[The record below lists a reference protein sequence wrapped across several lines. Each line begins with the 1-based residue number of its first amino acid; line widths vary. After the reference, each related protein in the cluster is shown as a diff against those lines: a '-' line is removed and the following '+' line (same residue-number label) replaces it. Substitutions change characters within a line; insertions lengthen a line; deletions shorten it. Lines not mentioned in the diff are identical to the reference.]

1 MRRNDR
7 AVVEQERILAMVKK
21 CSVCSLAFAG
31 GAFPYVIPL
40 NFGEKAADGKTVL
53 YFHGAGEGI
62 KFERLRE
69 DNRVAFSMYAT
80 EELVLKEP
88 ACASTMLYE
97 SVCGTGRAFVVEGTE
112 EKTEA
117 LTAIMRHYDKNKT
130 EFEFSIKAV
139 EKTTVIRLE
148 VEEMTGKTNR
158 W

>member
-62 KFERLRE
+62 KFVEISKELLLTTDHSIAQIASLTGFSSQSYFAQVFKRE
-69 DNRVAFSMYAT
+69 S
-80 EELVLKEP
+80 
-88 ACASTMLYE
+88 
-97 SVCGTGRAFVVEGTE
+97 
-112 EKTEA
+112 
-117 LTAIMRHYDKNKT
+117 
-130 EFEFSIKAV
+130 
-139 EKTTVIRLE
+139 
-148 VEEMTGKTNR
+148 GKTPAQYR
-158 W
+158 KDLSGKSR

>member
-1 MRRNDR
+1 MD
-7 AVVEQERILAMVKK
+7 K
-21 CSVCSLAFAG
+21 
-31 GAFPYVIPL
+31 
-40 NFGEKAADGKTVL
+40 KTVIFPEL
-53 YFHGAGEGI
+53 KFRSFKCIAVAVTAAMNMSFQDSGRCILHSLLI
-62 KFERLRE
+62 KNGKQKPVSYTHL
-69 DNRVAFSMYAT
+69 AT

-117 LTAIMRHYDKNKT
+117 LTAIMRHYDKNKK
-130 EFEFSIKAV
+130 EFEFGIKAV

-158 W
+158 C

>member
-80 EELVLKEP
+80 EELVMKEP
-88 ACASTMLYE
+88 ASASTKLYE
-97 SVCGTGRAFVVEGTE
+97 SVCGTGRAFVNISFKRWAWGIRASGCQA
-112 EKTEA
+112 EA
-117 LTAIMRHYDKNKT
+117 GSSDGPSR
-130 EFEFSIKAV
+130 
-139 EKTTVIRLE
+139 
-148 VEEMTGKTNR
+148 NR
-158 W
+158 